1 MPGRWRLEGRTWK
14 KTEAVA
20 LACTPSIALRALY
33 DYQYKAVDGK
43 MVVIKE
49 GDFFI
54 LLRKSNED
62 WWQVRRLGDTKKV
75 KPIFVPATYV
85 TEVCGS
91 TAGCQSATLSS
102 TNSRKLNERTGP
114 KAFSHSLEDLSQY
127 SRLPT
132 LLDYQSCYDLN
143 FRDVPSGDAGLQPT
157 QVPNVFQSNSSST
170 FSRSP
175 ILDATYPMCQQCQ
188 SVSQR
193 NLLAHQLPSHE
204 TTLESSMP
212 EHPIYS
218 NLEDLRKMKV
228 EPPSPTC
235 APVQVLEAWE
245 QYLDPNTGRI
255 YYVNST
261 TREKTWKPPR
271 RHRIRTSGRPHTPT
285 GSSDTEQQEESFSSA
300 VQCKDGEPG
309 EVLDVLEGQSP
320 LCHKCSISSDHL
332 VRQEA
337 SASPRDVHLDMES
350 STRPLQRL
358 TYTKSMVVGETRA
371 SKLTHR
377 RNRSDHK
384 FEDFVDANSS
394 SVPPEEAITRI
405 LDVPHEVEKAGQLKK
420 TKIAEGGRK
429 LRKNWAMSWV
439 VLAGNSLI
447 FFKEPKVQA
456 PGGWRSSSNKPESSM
471 DLRGAVLDW
480 ARDMSSRKNVIH
492 LRMVTGNEFLL
503 QSDSDAVIQD
513 WYQILQNVIERLDR
527 ENPLDELQLYSL
539 RRMGSSEALDASGDE
554 EESILKPKDSFKLL
568 LSRTSSNSENSDKK
582 RVRSRLKKFIVRRP
596 PLQALQEKGLIR
608 DQVFGCRL
616 DALCQRENTTVPK
629 FVRLCIEAVNKRG
642 LDADGIYRVNG
653 NLAIIQKLRFIVD
666 RERAV
671 TSDGRYLFPE
681 QRSQEERLNL
691 DDSEWEDIH
700 VVTGALKLFF
710 RELPEPLIP
719 YTLYERFV
727 EATKLHGVSEKLET
741 FKKLVSGLP
750 RPNHDTLEYIL
761 AHLRRVME
769 HADLNRMTTQNIG
782 IVFGPTLMR
791 PEKDLFSSLAI
802 NMTYQN
808 QVVEFLLQEFQRIFS
823 EATAEPPGSAPL

>member
-20 LACTPSIALRALY
+20 VACSPSIALRALY
-33 DYQYKAVDGK
+33 DYQYKAMDGRII
-43 MVVIKE
+43 VIKE
-49 GDFFI
+49 GDFFV

-62 WWQVRRLGDTKKV
+62 WWQVRRLGDVKKA
-75 KPIFVPATYV
+75 KPMYIPAAYV
-85 TEVCGS
+85 TEVSGS
-91 TAGCQSATLSS
+91 PAGCQSTILPS
-102 TNSRKLNERTGP
+102 TINRRLNDYTGP

-127 SRLPT
+127 PHLPS
-132 LLDYQSCYDLN
+132 LQEYQSCYNLN
-143 FRDVPSGDAGLQPT
+143 IQDVPPRGTGLQPT
-157 QVPNVFQSNSSST
+157 QPLNMYRCNGSGSFMLRPS
-170 FSRSP
+170 
-175 ILDATYPMCQQCQ
+175 LDAPYPVCRQCQ
-188 SVSQR
+188 SLSQQELLTHQVS
-193 NLLAHQLPSHE
+193 SHK
-204 TTLESSMP
+204 TSLQSSMP

-218 NLEDLRKMKV
+218 NREDLKVKV

-245 QYLDPNTGRI
+245 QHIDPTTGRI

-271 RHRIRTSGRPHTPT
+271 RNRVRTPGRAHTPT
-285 GSSDTEQQEESFSSA
+285 ESSDTEQPEESFSPA
-300 VQCKDGEPG
+300 VQHKDSEAG
-309 EVLDVLEGQSP
+309 EVLDVLEEQSP
-320 LCHKCSISSDHL
+320 VYHLCSVSSNNPTDK
-332 VRQEA
+332 QDF
-337 SASPRDVHLDMES
+337 SSSPRDVDRDMES
-350 STRPLQRL
+350 KMRPLQRL
-358 TYTKSMVVGETRA
+358 TYTKSMIVGESRA

-384 FEDFVDANSS
+384 FEDFNFTKPSS
-394 SVPPEEAITRI
+394 TLPGEAVARI
-405 LDVPHEVEKAGQLKK
+405 QDIPHEVEKAGQLKK

-447 FFKEPKVQA
+447 FYKEPKVQG
-456 PGGWRSSSNKPESSM
+456 PGSWRPSGSKPESSV

-513 WYQILQNVIERLDR
+513 WYQILQNVIEKLDR

-539 RRMGSSEALDASGDE
+539 RRATSLEVLDASGDE

-629 FVRLCIEAVNKRG
+629 FVQLCIEAVNKRG

-681 QRSQEERLNL
+681 QRSQDERLNL

-719 YTLYERFV
+719 YTLFDHFV
-727 EATKLHGVSEKLET
+727 EAAKLPDGTEKLET
-741 FKKLVSGLP
+741 FKKLVMSLP
-750 RPNHDTLEYIL
+750 RPNHDTLQYIL

-769 HADLNRMTTQNIG
+769 HAELNRMTTQNIG

-791 PEKDLFSSLAI
+791 PEKDLFSNMAV

-808 QVVEFLLQEFQRIFS
+808 QAVEFLLQELLQIFS
-823 EATAEPPGSAPL
+823 AVAAE

>member
-14 KTEAVA
+14 KTESVA
-20 LACTPSIALRALY
+20 MACTPSIALRALY
-33 DYQYKAVDGK
+33 DYQYKAMDGR
-43 MVVIKE
+43 MIVIKE
-49 GDFFI
+49 GDFFV

-62 WWQVRRLGDTKKV
+62 WWQVRRLGDLKKP
-75 KPIFVPATYV
+75 KPIYIPAAYV
-85 TEVCGS
+85 IEVRGS
-91 TAGCQSATLSS
+91 TARCQSATLPS
-102 TNSRKLNERTGP
+102 TINRKLNECTGP

-127 SRLPT
+127 PHLPS
-132 LLDYQSCYDLN
+132 LQDYRSCYNLN
-143 FRDVPSGDAGLQPT
+143 IQDVPPRDAGLQPT
-157 QVPNVFQSNSSST
+157 QPLNTYRSNGSGSFTQRPSLDVP
-170 FSRSP
+170 
-175 ILDATYPMCQQCQ
+175 YPMYRQCQ
-188 SVSQR
+188 SLSQHDLLTHQVS
-193 NLLAHQLPSHE
+193 SHK
-204 TTLESSMP
+204 TSLQSSMP

-218 NLEDLRKMKV
+218 NLEDLKKMKV

-245 QYLDPNTGRI
+245 QHIDPTTGRI

-261 TREKTWKPPR
+261 TKEKTWKPPR
-271 RHRIRTSGRPHTPT
+271 RNRVRTPGRAATPT
-285 GSSDTEQQEESFSSA
+285 ENSDTEQLEESFSPVA
-300 VQCKDGEPG
+300 QHKDSEAR

-320 LCHKCSISSDHL
+320 VCHTCSVSSDNL
-332 VRQEA
+332 ILRQEA
-337 SASPRDVHLDMES
+337 SSSPRDVDLDMD
-350 STRPLQRL
+350 STARPPQRL
-358 TYTKSMVVGETRA
+358 TYTKSMIVGETRA

-384 FEDFVDANSS
+384 FEDFDIRKPSS
-394 SVPPEEAITRI
+394 TLTGEAIARI
-405 LDVPHEVEKAGQLKK
+405 QDIPHEVEKAGQLKK

-447 FFKEPKVQA
+447 FYKEPKVQA
-456 PGGWRSSSNKPESSM
+456 PGGWRPSGSKPESSV

-527 ENPLDELQLYSL
+527 ENPLDELQMYSL
-539 RRMGSSEALDASGDE
+539 RRVASLDVLDASGDE
-554 EESILKPKDSFKLL
+554 EESTLKPKESFNLL
-568 LSRTSSNSENSDKK
+568 LSRTNSSSENSDKK
-582 RVRSRLKKFIVRRP
+582 RVRSRLRKFIVRRP

-629 FVRLCIEAVNKRG
+629 FVQLCTEAVNKRG

-681 QRSQEERLNL
+681 QRSQDERLNL
-691 DDSEWEDIH
+691 DDNEWEDIH

-719 YTLYERFV
+719 YALFDHFV
-727 EATKLHGVSEKLET
+727 EAAKLPDGTEKLET
-741 FKKLVSGLP
+741 FKKLVSSLP

-761 AHLRRVME
+761 THLRRVME
-769 HADLNRMTTQNIG
+769 HAELNRMTTQNIG

-791 PEKDLFSSLAI
+791 PEKDLFSNMAV

-808 QVVEFLLQEFQRIFS
+808 QAVEFLVQEFLQIFS
-823 EATAEPPGSAPL
+823 AAAAAE

>member
-1 MPGRWRLEGRTWK
+1 MQARGSSCRWEGCSGNND
-14 KTEAVA
+14 TEAVMFVP
-20 LACTPSIALRALY
+20 LGPNRTPS
-33 DYQYKAVDGK
+33 
-43 MVVIKE
+43 
-49 GDFFI
+49 
-54 LLRKSNED
+54 
-62 WWQVRRLGDTKKV
+62 QV
-75 KPIFVPATYV
+75 
-85 TEVCGS
+85 
-91 TAGCQSATLSS
+91 SS
-102 TNSRKLNERTGP
+102 HKT
-114 KAFSHSLEDLSQY
+114 SLQ
-127 SRLPT
+127 
-132 LLDYQSCYDLN
+132 
-143 FRDVPSGDAGLQPT
+143 
-157 QVPNVFQSNSSST
+157 
-170 FSRSP
+170 
-175 ILDATYPMCQQCQ
+175 
-188 SVSQR
+188 
-193 NLLAHQLPSHE
+193 
-204 TTLESSMP
+204 SSMP

-218 NLEDLRKMKV
+218 NREDLKVKV

-245 QYLDPNTGRI
+245 QHIDPTTGRI

-271 RHRIRTSGRPHTPT
+271 RNRVRTPGRAHTPT
-285 GSSDTEQQEESFSSA
+285 ESSDTEQPEESFSPA
-300 VQCKDGEPG
+300 VQHKDSEAG
-309 EVLDVLEGQSP
+309 EVLDVLEEQSP
-320 LCHKCSISSDHL
+320 VYHLCSVSSNNPTDK
-332 VRQEA
+332 QDF
-337 SASPRDVHLDMES
+337 SSSPRDVDRDMES
-350 STRPLQRL
+350 KMRPLQRL
-358 TYTKSMVVGETRA
+358 TYTKSMIVGESRA

-384 FEDFVDANSS
+384 FEDFNFTKPSS
-394 SVPPEEAITRI
+394 TLPGEAVARI
-405 LDVPHEVEKAGQLKK
+405 QDIPHEVEKAGQLKK

-447 FFKEPKVQA
+447 FYKEPKVQG
-456 PGGWRSSSNKPESSM
+456 PGSWRPSGSKPESSV

-513 WYQILQNVIERLDR
+513 WYQILQNVIEKLDR

-539 RRMGSSEALDASGDE
+539 RRATSLEVLDASGDE

-629 FVRLCIEAVNKRG
+629 FVQLCIEAVNKRG

-681 QRSQEERLNL
+681 QRSQDERLNL

-719 YTLYERFV
+719 YTLFDHFV
-727 EATKLHGVSEKLET
+727 EAAKLPDGTEKLET
-741 FKKLVSGLP
+741 FKKLVMSLP
-750 RPNHDTLEYIL
+750 RPNHDTLQYIL

-769 HADLNRMTTQNIG
+769 HAELNRMTTQNIG

-791 PEKDLFSSLAI
+791 PEKDLFSNMAV

-808 QVVEFLLQEFQRIFS
+808 QAVEFLLQELLQIFS
-823 EATAEPPGSAPL
+823 AVAAE

>member
-102 TNSRKLNERTGP
+102 TNSRKLNERTAGP

-193 NLLAHQLPSHE
+193 NLLAHQ
-204 TTLESSMP
+204 
-212 EHPIYS
+212 
-218 NLEDLRKMKV
+218 
-228 EPPSPTC
+228 
-235 APVQVLEAWE
+235 
-245 QYLDPNTGRI
+245 
-255 YYVNST
+255 
-261 TREKTWKPPR
+261 
-271 RHRIRTSGRPHTPT
+271 PHTPT

>member
-20 LACTPSIALRALY
+20 VACSPSIALRALY
-33 DYQYKAVDGK
+33 DYQYKAMDGRII
-43 MVVIKE
+43 VIKE
-49 GDFFI
+49 GDFFV

-62 WWQVRRLGDTKKV
+62 WWQVRRLGDVKKA
-75 KPIFVPATYV
+75 KPMYIPAAYV
-85 TEVCGS
+85 TEVSGS
-91 TAGCQSATLSS
+91 PAGCQSTILPS
-102 TNSRKLNERTGP
+102 TINRRLNDYTAGP

-127 SRLPT
+127 PHLPS
-132 LLDYQSCYDLN
+132 LQEYQSCYNLN
-143 FRDVPSGDAGLQPT
+143 IQDVPPRGTGLQPT
-157 QVPNVFQSNSSST
+157 QPLNMYRCNGSGSFMLRPS
-170 FSRSP
+170 
-175 ILDATYPMCQQCQ
+175 LDAPYPVCRQCQ
-188 SVSQR
+188 SLSQQE
-193 NLLAHQLPSHE
+193 LLTHQ
-204 TTLESSMP
+204 
-212 EHPIYS
+212 
-218 NLEDLRKMKV
+218 
-228 EPPSPTC
+228 
-235 APVQVLEAWE
+235 A
-245 QYLDPNTGRI
+245 
-255 YYVNST
+255 
-261 TREKTWKPPR
+261 
-271 RHRIRTSGRPHTPT
+271 HTPT
-285 GSSDTEQQEESFSSA
+285 ESSDTEQPEESFSPA
-300 VQCKDGEPG
+300 VQHKDSEAG
-309 EVLDVLEGQSP
+309 EVLDVLEEQSP
-320 LCHKCSISSDHL
+320 VYHLCSVSSNNPTDK
-332 VRQEA
+332 QDF
-337 SASPRDVHLDMES
+337 SSSPRDVDRDMES
-350 STRPLQRL
+350 KMRPLQRL
-358 TYTKSMVVGETRA
+358 TYTKSMIVGESRA

-384 FEDFVDANSS
+384 FEDFNFTKPSS
-394 SVPPEEAITRI
+394 TLPGEAVARI
-405 LDVPHEVEKAGQLKK
+405 QDIPHEVEKAGQLKK

-447 FFKEPKVQA
+447 FYKEPKVQG
-456 PGGWRSSSNKPESSM
+456 PGSWRPSGSKPESSV

-513 WYQILQNVIERLDR
+513 WYQILQNVIEKLDR

-539 RRMGSSEALDASGDE
+539 RRATSLEVLDASGDE

-629 FVRLCIEAVNKRG
+629 FVQLCIEAVNKRG

-681 QRSQEERLNL
+681 QRSQDERLNL

-719 YTLYERFV
+719 YTLFDHFV
-727 EATKLHGVSEKLET
+727 EAAKLPDGTEKLET
-741 FKKLVSGLP
+741 FKKLVMSLP
-750 RPNHDTLEYIL
+750 RPNHDTLQYIL

-769 HADLNRMTTQNIG
+769 HAELNRMTTQNIG

-791 PEKDLFSSLAI
+791 PEKDLFSNMAV

-808 QVVEFLLQEFQRIFS
+808 QAVEFLLQELLQIFS
-823 EATAEPPGSAPL
+823 AVAAE